1 MKLAQ
6 AFKLNVIKSWKGGRC
21 VLDHRFFSFRI
32 TFIRALLE
40 LCWNTGGGG
49 CPQSFSFSRSGWDSR
64 VFISDKFPSDIDAAN
79 LGGGP

>member
-32 TFIRALLE
+32 TFIRITWSSAG
-40 LCWNTGGGG
+40 TQGAGG